1 LHSILTCSL
10 SAWHNTGVR
19 RQCADRLAEI
29 SKGSAEEQAAA
40 KEAMVEELKSMP
52 IAVQQGKECTYVPKH
67 AVDAAL
73 HLWLLL

>member
-1 LHSILTCSL
+1 MPIVERNVLPDAIVRF
-10 SAWHNTGVR
+10 GVR

-52 IAVQQGKECTYVPKH
+52 IAVQQAATYVSKLS
-67 AVDAAL
+67 ARANCSTYYR
-73 HLWLLL
+73 

>member
-1 LHSILTCSL
+1 VLLTCISF
-10 SAWHNTGVR
+10 ACHYTGVR

-52 IAVQQGKECTYVPKH
+52 IAVQQGKECAYVPER